1 MVTMPPIKTV
11 TARFAAFSRLVAL
24 LVITLMFVASGQAFA
39 ENTVTGMRL
48 GAIKMDDRYGLRLV
62 IETKSPLRARL
73 LLLQSPYR
81 LVIDM
86 PETSWRVAQLAPR
99 GTLDVTPG
107 KAYRFGN
114 PQTDIGR
121 LVIELAKPAAPV
133 RAFSLPQLDGSNRF
147 VIDLL
152 DRGKT
157 AFLLASSALE
167 KNPNIDLSEN
177 LTNQNLA
184 RDDHNTP
191 LAMPLSMQLP
201 KSKPARAAGNMAP
214 AQLALP
220 KPRPRKW
227 VVVIDAGHGGKDPG
241 AIGKA
246 GTQEKAITLA
256 AARELARQLTATGK
270 ITPILVRD
278 DDRYLRLRQ
287 RIRLARQN
295 QADLF
300 ISLHADSARTSS
312 ARGISVFTLSDKASD
327 KEAAALARQENS
339 ADLIGG
345 PDLSTEDPDAAGAL
359 VRMFQRE
366 SMNQSA
372 RFAAAI
378 LAEIQDLPG
387 GDKRGHRFAGF
398 AVLKAPDMPSVLVEM
413 GFLSNWKDEANLKRE
428 SYRKDLSR
436 RLTQAILTYLGEYGP
451 KI

>member
-1 MVTMPPIKTV
+1 MVKISMMITV
-11 TARFAAFSRLVAL
+11 MAMLAATGRSMLFLAMGLVLVA
-24 LVITLMFVASGQAFA
+24 TGQAFA
-39 ENTVTGMRL
+39 ENAVTGMRV
-48 GAIKMDDRYGLRLV
+48 GAVQIDDRNGLRLV
-62 IETKSPLRARL
+62 IETKAPLKASL

-86 PETSWRVAQLAPR
+86 PNTSWNVDKLAQRGKLQVA
-99 GTLDVTPG
+99 PG
-107 KAYRFGN
+107 SAYRFGN
-114 PQTDIGR
+114 PKPEIGR
-121 LVIELAKPAAPV
+121 LVIELEKPAAPV
-133 RAFSLPQLDGSNRF
+133 RVFALPPAGAGNRF

-157 AFLLASSALE
+157 AFLVASSALE
-167 KNPNIDLSEN
+167 KTPNIDLSDAVTDRAMVKDADRVKTVKP
-177 LTNQNLA
+177 LT
-184 RDDHNTP
+184 
-191 LAMPLSMQLP
+191 MPLP
-201 KSKPARAAGNMAP
+201 KSKPVRHADKPATAAIVA
-214 AQLALP
+214 P

-227 VVVIDAGHGGKDPG
+227 IVFIDAGHGGKDPG
-241 AIGKA
+241 ALGKA
-246 GTQEKAITLA
+246 GTAEKNITLA
-256 AARELARQLTATGK
+256 AARELASQLRATGK
-270 ITPILVRD
+270 INPILARD
-278 DDRYLRLRQ
+278 DDRFLRLRQ

-300 ISLHADSARTSS
+300 ISLHADSALRSS
-312 ARGISVFTLSDKASD
+312 ARGISVFSLSDKASD

-345 PDLSTEDPDAAGAL
+345 PDLSAEDPEAAGAL

-378 LAEIQDLPG
+378 LQQIRDLPG

-413 GFLSNWKDEANLKRE
+413 GFLSNRQDEANLNKK
-428 SYRKDLSR
+428 SYRQDLSK
-436 RLTQAILTYLGEYGP
+436 RLTKAILVYLNEYGP

>member
-1 MVTMPPIKTV
+1 MMITV
-11 TARFAAFSRLVAL
+11 KAMLAAIGRSILFLAMGLVLAA
-24 LVITLMFVASGQAFA
+24 TGQAFA
-39 ENTVTGMRL
+39 ENAVTGMRV
-48 GAIKMDDRYGLRLV
+48 GAVQIDDRTGLRLV
-62 IETKSPLRARL
+62 IETKAPLKASL

-86 PETSWRVAQLAPR
+86 PKTSWNLDKLARRGKLQVA
-99 GTLDVTPG
+99 PG
-107 KAYRFGN
+107 SAYRFGN
-114 PQTDIGR
+114 PKPEIGR
-121 LVIELAKPAAPV
+121 LVIELEKPAAPV
-133 RAFSLPQLDGSNRF
+133 RVFALPPAGGGNRF

-157 AFLLASSALE
+157 AFLVASSALE
-167 KNPNIDLSEN
+167 KTPNIDLSN
-177 LTNQNLA
+177 AVTDRAMVKDADRVKTVKPLT
-184 RDDHNTP
+184 
-191 LAMPLSMQLP
+191 MPLP
-201 KSKPARAAGNMAP
+201 KSKPARHANKPATTEIAA
-214 AQLALP
+214 P

-227 VVVIDAGHGGKDPG
+227 IVFIDAGHGGKDPG
-241 AIGKA
+241 ALGKA
-246 GTQEKAITLA
+246 GTAEKNITLA
-256 AARELARQLTATGK
+256 AARELASQLRATGK
-270 ITPILVRD
+270 ITPILARD
-278 DDRYLRLRQ
+278 DDRFLRLRQ

-300 ISLHADSARTSS
+300 ISLHADSAPRSS
-312 ARGISVFTLSDKASD
+312 ARGISVFSLSDKASD

-345 PDLSTEDPDAAGAL
+345 PDLSAEDPEAAGAL

-378 LAEIQDLPG
+378 LQQIRDLPG

-413 GFLSNWKDEANLKRE
+413 GFLSNRQDEANLNKK
-428 SYRKDLSR
+428 SYRQDLSK
-436 RLTQAILTYLGEYGP
+436 RLTKAILVYLNEYGP

>member
-1 MVTMPPIKTV
+1 MMITV
-11 TARFAAFSRLVAL
+11 KAMLAAIGRSILFLAMGLVLAA
-24 LVITLMFVASGQAFA
+24 TGQAFA
-39 ENTVTGMRL
+39 ENAVTGMRV
-48 GAIKMDDRYGLRLV
+48 GAVQIDDRTGLRLV
-62 IETKSPLRARL
+62 IETKAPLKASL

-86 PETSWRVAQLAPR
+86 PKTSWNVDKLARRGKLQVA
-99 GTLDVTPG
+99 PG
-107 KAYRFGN
+107 SAYRFGN
-114 PQTDIGR
+114 PKPEIGR
-121 LVIELAKPAAPV
+121 LVIELEKPAAPV
-133 RAFSLPQLDGSNRF
+133 RVFALPKAGGGNRF

-157 AFLLASSALE
+157 AFLVASSALE
-167 KNPNIDLSEN
+167 KTPNIDLSDAVTDRAMVKDADRVKTVKL
-177 LTNQNLA
+177 LT
-184 RDDHNTP
+184 
-191 LAMPLSMQLP
+191 MPLP
-201 KSKPARAAGNMAP
+201 KSKPARHANKPATTAIAA
-214 AQLALP
+214 P

-227 VVVIDAGHGGKDPG
+227 IVFIDAGHGGKDPG
-241 AIGKA
+241 ALGKA
-246 GTQEKAITLA
+246 GTAEKNITLA
-256 AARELARQLTATGK
+256 AARELASQLRATGK
-270 ITPILVRD
+270 ITPILARD
-278 DDRYLRLRQ
+278 DDRFLRLRQ

-300 ISLHADSARTSS
+300 ISLHADSAPRSS
-312 ARGISVFTLSDKASD
+312 ARGISVFSLSDKASD

-345 PDLSTEDPDAAGAL
+345 PDLSDEDPEAAGAL

-378 LAEIQDLPG
+378 LKQIRDLPG

-413 GFLSNWKDEANLKRE
+413 GFLSNRQDEANLNMK
-428 SYRKDLSR
+428 SYRQDLSK
-436 RLTQAILTYLGEYGP
+436 RLTKAILVYLSEYGP